1 MSFRSA
7 DKCYG
12 VIIHSNGFH
21 SFNDNKRRN
30 KLIIRILQLDIDY
43 KVK

>member
-1 MSFRSA
+1 MSFRSS

-12 VIIHSNGFH
+12 VIIHSYAFH

-30 KLIIRILQLDIDY
+30 KLIIRMLQLDADY